1 MWERV
6 TQVAAG
12 SNHSVGLCADGTVIA
27 TGNNNKGQCNVDEW
41 KDIVA
46 VAADKF
52 ATFGLRIDGTVVAEG
67 FEGKEYKNWKD
78 VFAICA
84 QNGYLVAA
92 KTDGTVVCEPA
103 DLKFSK
109 TQLNMFKDTA
119 ADVQVKILSTAKE
132 LTQKDFNPFAAKL
145 LKTVV
150 NPKDKELYAMCENKQ
165 IPIDEIIYVKAGQ
178 LKDEGLSDAA
188 KAAYQMLGDYKDSAQ
203 LMLICNV
210 GVVEKAYKEAIEC
223 IKKGDYY
230 TANYHLAKHAEYTDT
245 TPELEAIKAEY
256 IIAAYNKGS
265 EAMDRQTF
273 KIAKNIVATADSVE
287 AKTDDKAIIEKI
299 AESKF
304 SFKAVAYEKAS
315 KAMEDEMYYDNAKEL
330 LTMIGD
336 FKDSKE
342 LLAKCEKGLKE
353 RAVKEKA
360 LEEAIQKGKLEAE
373 KKARETELK
382 AQLEQLNEDLN
393 NVPKFLGIPDKRKKA
408 QIEEQIK
415 IIQSEIDK
423 LG

>member
-1 MWERV
+1 
-6 TQVAAG
+6 
-12 SNHSVGLCADGTVIA
+12 
-27 TGNNNKGQCNVDEW
+27 
-41 KDIVA
+41 
-46 VAADKF
+46 
-52 ATFGLRIDGTVVAEG
+52 
-67 FEGKEYKNWKD
+67 
-78 VFAICA
+78 
-84 QNGYLVAA
+84 
-92 KTDGTVVCEPA
+92 
-103 DLKFSK
+103 
-109 TQLNMFKDTA
+109 
-119 ADVQVKILSTAKE
+119 
-132 LTQKDFNPFAAKL
+132 
-145 LKTVV
+145 
-150 NPKDKELYAMCENKQ
+150 
-165 IPIDEIIYVKAGQ
+165 
-178 LKDEGLSDAA
+178 
-188 KAAYQMLGDYKDSAQ
+188 
-203 LMLICNV
+203 
-210 GVVEKAYKEAIEC
+210 
-223 IKKGDYY
+223 
-230 TANYHLAKHAEYTDT
+230 
-245 TPELEAIKAEY
+245 
-256 IIAAYNKGS
+256 
-265 EAMDRQTF
+265 MDRQTF